1 MFGALLSA
9 SEPVFWR
16 ERDVNMDSERHGE
29 AAIGLEMR
37 EQPEVTGSTTADV
50 AAELD
55 QAIVDEGLASKAA
68 NRDRTYY
75 EAAADAD
82 AAAQYYSAVGA
93 TATGPELLRAL
104 QTLLTRTHTQT
115 PRYAP
120 ARIPHGVPMGG
131 PASRPPA
138 PVHVLRQIL

>member
-1 MFGALLSA
+1 
-9 SEPVFWR
+9 
-16 ERDVNMDSERHGE
+16 MDSERHGE

-37 EQPEVTGSTTADV
+37 EQPE
-50 AAELD
+50 
-55 QAIVDEGLASKAA
+55 
-68 NRDRTYY
+68 
-75 EAAADAD
+75 
-82 AAAQYYSAVGA
+82 
-93 TATGPELLRAL
+93 
-104 QTLLTRTHTQT
+104 TLLTRTHTQT